1 MADRHF
7 GHARGR
13 WASRVLG
20 CAFWDTRI
28 IVDRARSR
36 RSGAPSGGQRGATRS
51 GNLCDVTDDEATVAV
66 LSRFRWQEHLA
77 LILTALFFAMFLVKV
92 AAVAHGDS
100 TTSLALLQRTSPAAV
115 LFGVGA
121 LIGVWYLLGLGGSAL
136 IAVVSRTR
144 RGSQEKGRAEA
155 AVIGYAALIA
165 LLTSAAFGIAVA
177 VLLSGWLW
185 WPSRPGTRGQ
195 SDSSAPLPSFY
206 QMAFVWLIALTL
218 TATDRVWLPR
228 EVLELRNGQTAV
240 GYVLDADD
248 SSFVILH
255 DRSRTVE
262 RIKTSDVMERSYCS
276 LGKSW
281 WERPVTALSESERPT
296 YPRCPNE
303 K

>member
-1 MADRHF
+1 M
-7 GHARGR
+7 
-13 WASRVLG
+13 
-20 CAFWDTRI
+20 
-28 IVDRARSR
+28 
-36 RSGAPSGGQRGATRS
+36 
-51 GNLCDVTDDEATVAV
+51 TDDEATVAV

-100 TTSLALLQRTSPAAV
+100 TTFVALLQRTSPAAV

-144 RGSQEKGRAEA
+144 RGSQEKGGAEA

-165 LLTSAAFGIAVA
+165 LLTSAASGIAVA

-195 SDSSAPLPSFY
+195 SDSPAPLPSFY
-206 QMAFVWLIALTL
+206 LIAFVFALTL
-218 TATDRVWLPR
+218 TAATDHVWLPR

-240 GYVLDADD
+240 GYILDADD

-262 RIKTSDVMERSYCS
+262 RIRSSDVMERSYCS
-276 LGKSW
+276 LGERSW

-296 YPRCPNE
+296 YPRCP
-303 K
+303 